1 MMAGVVVGQVELVT
15 LATESATTKAEIA
28 DLKKELKAAA
38 KDGAS
43 WRSKA
48 EKAERAVESA
58 EKLLEKA
65 MQEHSSTQ
73 AALLQVRQLPLRRAW
88 SAL

>member
-1 MMAGVVVGQVELVT
+1 MMAGVVGQVELVT
-15 LATESATTKAEIA
+15 LSTESATEIA

-43 WRSKA
+43 WRLKA
-48 EKAERAVESA
+48 EKADRAVESA
-58 EKLLEKA
+58 EKRLEKA

-88 SAL
+88 PAL

>member
-1 MMAGVVVGQVELVT
+1 MT
-15 LATESATTKAEIA
+15 LSTESATSQAEIA

-38 KDGAS
+38 KDGAA

-48 EKAERAVESA
+48 EKAERAVEGA
-58 EKLLEKA
+58 EKRLEKA

-73 AALLQVRQLPLRRAW
+73 AALLQV
-88 SAL
+88 S